1 MAKNYTITFKSLRSG
16 TVYTVNIGGGTGTA
30 VPLQPGAQPFT
41 TEEDENEDQFA
52 PVRTQS
58 GYLRIVDNGKD
69 ANGAAFDW
77 KDLIPATDTS
87 RPVTLTH
94 VSGASTIT
102 DWVGFMQAQDFGS
115 ILYGNPQ
122 EREFPV
128 QCVLSVICGTDINY
142 QQKEIQNF
150 AYLLKQIVD
159 TIPSAQRPTEIKVQG
174 NTDAQQWLLK
184 RIDWQN
190 FVEEDNNS
198 TLSARFD
205 MMECLEDM
213 CTFWGWTAR
222 TCGQTLYLTRS
233 DDASAP
239 SWLTLN
245 YEQLT
250 TMAGGTA
257 AGSTGGSFVTIPLSG
272 DIFANTNND
281 DTVQRGASKAVVKA
295 DGNAG
300 SSDMDFAPDTLLEQM
315 KDLGT
320 QTAEQYDDKYVVYTN
335 DMMSFSLPFYTGTA
349 RANYGSFNIANIKQS
364 LWDEGTETPV
374 IMIKKSFSSANAEA
388 YASMETVY
396 HHCFSDG
403 YIMLKGYTYRK
414 TNKYQDVD
422 DQQTSAGIKAGNK
435 TMVVRLGIGA
445 DRSSAKWWGGRQWSD
460 TMTTFTVTI
469 GNSDNIF
476 RTKVAATGSNYFI
489 NANIKVAS
497 GLAGKV
503 FLDFL
508 GSNDLD
514 DIDGQK
520 SFEISDFSFT
530 FYRNEFYATPNA
542 NGGSILGGVR
552 SGQTIKRKDMREY
565 KSANNNNNS
574 RDEFNADCIYASDND
589 MSFGYG
595 VLLNSDNTYFKGY
608 NYGGLGLLTYPE
620 QHLANRVAAFWATS
634 KRRIRTEL
642 RSDTIS
648 NPEPKPNN
656 KVSLDG
662 TIGHPIAIS
671 HQWRDDI
678 TILTILEQ

>member
-1 MAKNYTITFKSLRSG
+1 MAKNYTLTFKSLRAG
-16 TVYTVNIGGGTGTA
+16 TVYTLNIGGGTGTA
-30 VPLQPGAQPFT
+30 VPLKPGAQPFT
-41 TEEDENEDQFA
+41 TEEDENDDQFT

-58 GYLRIVDNGKD
+58 GYLRIIDDGKD
-69 ANGAAFDW
+69 ANNNAFNW

-94 VSGASTIT
+94 VSGGATVI

-142 QQKEIQNF
+142 DQKEIQNF

-159 TIPSAQRPTEIKVQG
+159 AIPAAQRPTQIMVQG

-190 FVEEDNNS
+190 FVEEDGND

-222 TCGQTLYLTRS
+222 TCGQIMYLTRS

-239 SWLTLN
+239 SWLTLT
-245 YEQLT
+245 YEQLA

-257 AGSTGGSFVTIPLSG
+257 AGSTGGSFVTIALSG
-272 DIFANTNND
+272 DIFANTDNE

-300 SSDMDFAPDTLLEQM
+300 SSDMDFAPDALLEKM

-320 QTAEQYDDKYVVYTN
+320 QGPELYDDKYVVYTN
-335 DMMSFSLPFYTGTA
+335 DMMSFTLPFYTGTA

-364 LWDEGTETPV
+364 LQDEGAETPV

-414 TNKYQDVD
+414 TNKFEDVD
-422 DQQTSAGIKAGNK
+422 ERETSMGVKTGNK
-435 TMVVRLGIGA
+435 TMMLRLGIGTT
-445 DRSSAKWWGGRQWSD
+445 RGTAKWWNGRQWSD
-460 TMTTFTVTI
+460 TLTNFVVTI

-476 RTKVAATGSNYFI
+476 RIKVTSGSNYFVNSSI
-489 NANIKVAS
+489 RVAS
-497 GLAGKV
+497 GLVGKV

-508 GSNDLD
+508 GSSDLD

-520 SFEISDFSFT
+520 SFEISDFEFVFS
-530 FYRNEFYATPNA
+530 RNEFYTTPSA
-542 NGGSILGGVR
+542 NGGSVLGGLR
-552 SGQTIKRKDMREY
+552 SGYAVKRDDICEY

-595 VLLNSDNTYFKGY
+595 VLINADNTYFNGY

-634 KRRIRTEL
+634 KRKMRPQL
-642 RSDTIS
+642 RLNTV
-648 NPEPKPNN
+648 NMPRPNN

-662 TIGHPIAIS
+662 TLGHPIAIS

-678 TILTILEQ
+678 LTLTILEQ